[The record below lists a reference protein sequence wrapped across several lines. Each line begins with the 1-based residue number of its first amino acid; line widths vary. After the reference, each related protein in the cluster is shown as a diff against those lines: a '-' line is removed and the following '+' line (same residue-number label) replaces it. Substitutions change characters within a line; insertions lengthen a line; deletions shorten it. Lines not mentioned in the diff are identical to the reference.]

1 MKKLFVLLLALAVVT
16 GAFAQVTTSISLQG
30 QVKILNEDSQGQFV
44 PKGDT
49 YDTFTFKASTDTYG
63 FSMTDTNWLKGL
75 TATDGFQGFG
85 DIRDWNV
92 WYKIAD
98 GKVKISF
105 GNFRDG
111 TFRTTLTGWLAD
123 FGAMDRVSGYGLFTT
138 WMPMDGLTVGL
149 NLPFGLTAE
158 DTADV
163 LQKADLGVKYVIADV
178 GTLNVL
184 LNLDMVTDNNIVN
197 LGFAYTGMEN
207 LTATV
212 IYKGQLDAE
221 INQFVV
227 EGDYVMDA
235 LEVGASFYGKTD
247 PVADFFWEANAY
259 GYYDITEKIYSGLE
273 LYYWS
278 DETYD
283 IWANVGYNFGNGL
296 KADLSLGYNAD
307 FYYAVALMYAVTF

>member
-30 QVKILNEDSQGQFV
+30 QVKVLNEDSQGQFV

-63 FSMTDTNWLKGL
+63 FSMTDTNWLTGL
-75 TATDGFQGFG
+75 TAPDGFQGFG

-92 WYKIAD
+92 WYKLAD
-98 GKVKISF
+98 GKVKVTF
-105 GNFRDG
+105 GNLRDA

-123 FGAMDRVSGYGLFTT
+123 FGAMDRIAGYGLFTT

-163 LQKADLGVKYVIADV
+163 LQKADIGLQYKIADV

-184 LNLDMVTDNNIVN
+184 VDLNMVGDDNVFE
-197 LGFAYTGMEN
+197 LGFAYTGVEN
-207 LTATV
+207 LTATA
-212 IYKGQLDAE
+212 IYKGELDAE
-221 INQFVV
+221 IHSFVV

-235 LEVGASFYGKTD
+235 LEAGASFMGIADASTD
-247 PVADFFWEANAY
+247 FAWEVNAY

-273 LYYWS
+273 IYYWS

-283 IWANVGYNFGNGL
+283 FWGNLGYNFGNGL

-307 FYYAVALMYAVTF
+307 FYYAVALKYAVTF